1 MMAAETLRSRISV
14 IVPVYRTER
23 YLGQCLAS
31 VASQTCLE
39 WECVVV
45 DDGSE
50 DPETIEALARQHLGR
65 RGRVLHQENQ
75 GLPAARNRGIVAA
88 SGNLILCLDSDD
100 TIAPEYLHK
109 TRALMDHD
117 PGLAVVCC
125 WTQHTGLRSDV
136 LQPGPLE
143 LFWLLQR
150 NLFPVTALFCRR
162 VWEEVDGFDERMTEG
177 HEDWEFWIRV
187 ALAGNR
193 FGCVPEPLFHYRLRS
208 GSMVSNATRKRAET
222 IHYIR
227 RKHAG
232 IYFLGPAGLLGRP
245 EFRHVPRRALAR
257 FWLTGLFFRY
267 LPGPAR
273 RALFGAYAAA
283 KDRFAR

>member
-1 MMAAETLRSRISV
+1 MIAAKTLQRHVSV

-31 VASQTCLE
+31 VAAQTCPE

-50 DPETIEALARQHLGR
+50 DPEAIDTLARQHLGR
-65 RGRVLHQENQ
+65 RGSVVHQENQ
-75 GLPAARNRGIVAA
+75 GLPAARNRGIAAA
-88 SGNLILCLDSDD
+88 SGDLILCLDSDD
-100 TIAPEYLHK
+100 TIAPVYIDK
-109 TRALMDHD
+109 TRAPMDHD
-117 PGLAVVCC
+117 PELAVVCC

-136 LQPGPLE
+136 LRPGSLE

-150 NLFPVTALFCRR
+150 NLFPVTALFRR
-162 VWEEVDGFDERMTEG
+162 RIWEEVGGFDEGMKTG

-193 FGCVPEPLFHYRLRS
+193 FGCVPEPLFHYRLRP
-208 GSMVSNATRKRAET
+208 GSMVAHATRNRADT

-227 RKHAG
+227 RKHAE
-232 IYFLGPAGLLGRP
+232 IYFLGPAGLLARP
-245 EFRHVPRRALAR
+245 EFRHIPRHALAR

-267 LPGPAR
+267 LPGPMR
-273 RALFGAYAAA
+273 RALFGMYAAA
-283 KDRFAR
+283 KDWRGK